1 MGNRRI
7 ILFLLTAIAV
17 CALLLW
23 RLHVQQQTF
32 GVQENTRSRVTDE
45 ALGRVARLTIDRGEA
60 RMRVE
65 LTDGRW
71 HMTAPF
77 PAQVEQGTVA
87 RLLDAFETA
96 RVKDVIAFQELRKRE
111 LSLRDFGLSPARIH
125 VILEGMQRRESF
137 FLGAFTP
144 LGNELYLRVDGS
156 DQILVVPA
164 ALFDAIPQTADDLRS
179 RKLLHGARSAV
190 RTLEVRAPGRPFI
203 TLSKDTGTWRLV
215 QPAAAPADDERVD
228 NLLNTLY
235 GARLSHFVWPTVSNV
250 MDVAQTDSALKTRM
264 GLYGLGPDS
273 GIQLNVQEGG
283 MPPEKIILGH
293 TLDGATSLCYALLP
307 GGEAIG
313 AVSNA
318 VADAFRLSVASL
330 RDPRPFFGSAAGVR
344 RLQIHLDDALF
355 VLTQTNGL
363 WRFEAPVS
371 DEADQFAV
379 RDTVDRLLR
388 LKADAILENG
398 EDAQSA
404 VHERSLPISHVE
416 LTAEQG
422 AWRFLVVPGD
432 LEGAVFNLVFT
443 NAPTVYRIA
452 SSNLPPALVN
462 MAGVFSLREK
472 SVLSL
477 PRASVRRIAVTR
489 EGTPAAIVERAS
501 SEALWHLGDGTAGRI
516 VDERLQALLACV
528 ENLRADRIEGVG
540 LASERFAAF
549 GLREPWLEVSID
561 VDARDAV
568 RKTLQIGREAGFGKR
583 YAAVRGLDV
592 LFVLDR
598 AALDILDAR
607 IVEPLTP

>member
-1 MGNRRI
+1 
-7 ILFLLTAIAV
+7 
-17 CALLLW
+17 
-23 RLHVQQQTF
+23 
-32 GVQENTRSRVTDE
+32 
-45 ALGRVARLTIDRGEA
+45 
-60 RMRVE
+60 
-65 LTDGRW
+65 
-71 HMTAPF
+71 
-77 PAQVEQGTVA
+77 
-87 RLLDAFETA
+87 
-96 RVKDVIAFQELRKRE
+96 
-111 LSLRDFGLSPARIH
+111 
-125 VILEGMQRRESF
+125 
-137 FLGAFTP
+137 
-144 LGNELYLRVDGS
+144 
-156 DQILVVPA
+156 
-164 ALFDAIPQTADDLRS
+164 
-179 RKLLHGARSAV
+179 
-190 RTLEVRAPGRPFI
+190 
-203 TLSKDTGTWRLV
+203 
-215 QPAAAPADDERVD
+215 
-228 NLLNTLY
+228 
-235 GARLSHFVWPTVSNV
+235 
-250 MDVAQTDSALKTRM
+250 
-264 GLYGLGPDS
+264 
-273 GIQLNVQEGG
+273 
-283 MPPEKIILGH
+283 
-293 TLDGATSLCYALLP
+293 
-307 GGEAIG
+307 
-313 AVSNA
+313 

-363 WRFEAPVS
+363 RFEAPVS

-528 ENLRADRIEGVG
+528 EILRADRIEGVG
-540 LASERFAAF
+540 LASERFAPSDCASL
-549 GLREPWLEVSID
+549 GLRSASTSMRGMPYAKRSRSVAKPVSANGTRPYADWTCCSCLIERRWIFWTPASWSRLRHERRVSIYAVSPSP
-561 VDARDAV
+561 VDRTARTGQNV
-568 RKTLQIGREAGFGKR
+568 
-583 YAAVRGLDV
+583 
-592 LFVLDR
+592 
-598 AALDILDAR
+598 
-607 IVEPLTP
+607 